1 MFELLHIKIQI
12 RFTFRIHDFWC
23 YEYPKAFCLY
33 NFLLFCK
40 YPLLILSLTCF
51 LFLLYFLK
59 QNWLEIFQNVS
70 ETQRF
75 FWDANAIHFLTSS
88 TFFWSVLVFS
98 FLPFFLFL
106 SNSFFAPLC
115 KLLFFFTSISACTH
129 CGMPSSQYSFPWDI
143 PLYSMGI
150 SVYFYADLE
159 ELGSG
164 VRPMGRAF
172 ESKL

>member
-12 RFTFRIHDFWC
+12 RFTFRVHDFWC
-23 YEYPKAFCLY
+23 CEYPKALFLY

-75 FWDANAIHFLTSS
+75 FWDANAVHFLTSS

-98 FLPFFLFL
+98 FLPFFFKAILFL
-106 SNSFFAPLC
+106 HLFVNLYFSLPASLLVLPVGCQQHSTPSPGTSLC
-115 KLLFFFTSISACTH
+115 TPRAFH
-129 CGMPSSQYSFPWDI
+129 
-143 PLYSMGI
+143 
-150 SVYFYADLE
+150 SVFMLIWRNWDLE
-159 ELGSG
+159 
-164 VRPMGRAF
+164 
-172 ESKL
+172 